1 MKNTT
6 LLEEALEAW
15 EDARNGV
22 IEEARNIP
30 ERQFGFHPAPDTR
43 TIAELLRHIMEVS
56 MMMVEELT
64 RSETD
69 LASAGFADLLEPHAR
84 SLARL
89 KTKRALLAAL
99 RSTLDEGS
107 ERLRQCG
114 DLHMLQAMVRFD
126 GQRGTRLT
134 WMHHAISQEMYHR
147 GQLATYQRLMKIEPA
162 LTKSIR
168 QRS

>member
-1 MKNTT
+1 MKNQT
-6 LLEEALEAW
+6 LVDEALEAW

-30 ERQFGFHPAPDTR
+30 ERQFNFQPAPGMR
-43 TIAELLRHIMEVS
+43 TVAELLRHIMEVS

-64 RSETD
+64 RPETD
-69 LASAGFADLLEPHAR
+69 LTATGFATLIEPHAR
-84 SLARL
+84 VLAKL

-99 RSTLDEGS
+99 RSTLEQGS
-107 ERLRQCG
+107 ERLRGCG
-114 DLHMLQAMVRFD
+114 ELHLLQAMTRFD
-126 GQRGTRLT
+126 GDEGTRLT

-162 LTKSIR
+162 LTKRIR
-168 QRS
+168 KRG